1 MIIMILQVSHMNLID
16 NVNPKALHLE
26 NFDIEK
32 GIKYYLLPGEIEGKK
47 YFFTLKEHLID
58 AMNFYSK
65 ISIPLEVALTDKDSF
80 ERLLNQFLEVK
91 TQKDLQ
97 DSSLEEIEEELS
109 LDDFLK
115 TGLDILSSENSA
127 PVIKFVNS
135 MFYQAIKK
143 NASDIHIEIHELF
156 GLIRFRID
164 GVLITQSKL
173 PKKIT
178 ELVINRI
185 KVISNLDISEK
196 RIPQDGRT
204 QIKISKKT
212 TDIRV
217 SIIPTYF
224 GEKAVLR
231 LLMESEDIPSLKELG
246 FNETVTNGFK
256 ELLEHSYGMILV
268 TGPTGSGKSTTLH
281 SFLQTIASPE
291 KNIIT
296 VEDPVE
302 YKADNIN
309 QIQVNPKVGLDFA
322 RALRSILRQDPDI
335 VMVGEIRDK
344 ETATIAIQAA
354 LTGHLM
360 LSTLHTN
367 NASATIT
374 RLMDMGI
381 EPFLIAS
388 SLIGVLSQR
397 LIRVLCDC
405 KEEDTSKESYEEIE
419 KVIHKF
425 PNLKKYKIQKLYK
438 PKGCPKCNFTGYKKR
453 RAIGELFIMND
464 SVKELIA
471 KGTNDIEL
479 KNEMIKNG
487 MKTLKENILELLID
501 GETSLKEAIRVG
513 LKD

>member
-1 MIIMILQVSHMNLID
+1 MITKD
-16 NVNPKALHLE
+16 NINPEIVNLE

-32 GIKYYLLPGEIEGKK
+32 GIKYSLLPGKIEDNIF
-47 YFFTLKEHLID
+47 FFTTKDQLID
-58 AMNFYSK
+58 ALNFYSK
-65 ISIPLEVALTDKDSF
+65 LSIPIEIILTDKESY
-80 ERLLNQFLEVK
+80 ERLLNKYLEVK

-97 DSSLEEIEEELS
+97 ETSLEEIEEELN

-115 TGLDILSSENSA
+115 TSLDILNSENSA
-127 PVIKFVNS
+127 PIIKFVNS

-143 NASDIHIEIHELF
+143 HASDIHIETHEFF

-164 GVLITQSKL
+164 GVLITQTKL
-173 PKKIT
+173 PKKIV

-204 QIKISKKT
+204 QIKINKKT

-217 SIIPTYF
+217 SIVPTYF

-231 LLMESEDIPSLKELG
+231 LLMESENIPSLNELG
-246 FNETVTNGFK
+246 FNEIITNGFK

-281 SFLQTIASPE
+281 SFLQTIASPQ

-309 QIQVNPKVGLDFA
+309 QIQVNPKVGLTFA
-322 RALRSILRQDPDI
+322 NALKSILRQDPDI
-335 VMVGEIRDK
+335 IMVGEIRDK

-367 NASATIT
+367 NAPATIT

-388 SLIGVLSQR
+388 SLIGILSQR
-397 LIRVLCDC
+397 LIRILCDC
-405 KEEDTSKESYEEIE
+405 KEKDTNKESYEEIE
-419 KVIHKF
+419 KIIHKF
-425 PNLKKYKIQKLYK
+425 PNLKKYKIETLYK
-438 PKGCPKCNFTGYKKR
+438 AKGCPKCNFTGYKKR
-453 RAIGELFIMND
+453 KAIGELFIMND
-464 SVKELIA
+464 EVKELIA

-479 KNEMIKNG
+479 KNEMIKHG
-487 MKTLKENILELLID
+487 MKTLKENILELLIS

>member
-1 MIIMILQVSHMNLID
+1 MKMID
-16 NVNPKALHLE
+16 NINPKSIDLE
-26 NFDIEK
+26 NFDVEK
-32 GIKYYLLPGEIEGKK
+32 AIKYSLLPGKINGEK
-47 YFFTLKEHLID
+47 YFFTTKENLID
-58 AMNFYSK
+58 ALNFYSK
-65 ISIPLEVALTDKDSF
+65 LSIPIEVVLTDKNSYD
-80 ERLLNQFLEVK
+80 RLLNQFLEVK

-115 TGLDILSSENSA
+115 TGLDILNSENSA
-127 PVIKFVNS
+127 PIIKFVNS

-143 NASDIHIEIHELF
+143 KASDIHIETHEQF
-156 GLIRFRID
+156 GIIRFRVD

-173 PKKIT
+173 PKNIVN
-178 ELVINRI
+178 LVINRI
-185 KVISNLDISEK
+185 KVISNLDISER

-204 QIKISKKT
+204 QIKIAKKT

-246 FNETVTNGFK
+246 FNEIITNGFK

-302 YKADNIN
+302 YKANNIN
-309 QIQVNPKVGLDFA
+309 QIQVNSKVGLTFA
-322 RALRSILRQDPDI
+322 NALRSILRQDPDI

-367 NASATIT
+367 NAPATVT

-388 SLIGVLSQR
+388 SLIGILSQR
-397 LIRVLCDC
+397 LVRILCEC
-405 KEEDTSKESYEEIE
+405 KEIDENKKNYEEIE
-419 KVIHKF
+419 KIMEKF
-425 PNLKKYKIQKLYK
+425 PNLKKYKINKFYK
-438 PKGCPKCNFTGYKKR
+438 AKGCPKCNFTGYKNR

-464 SVKELIA
+464 DIKELIA

-479 KNEMIKNG
+479 KNEMIKQG
-487 MKTLKENILELLID
+487 MKTLKENILELLIN
-501 GETSLKEAIRVG
+501 GETSLKEAIRIG

>member
-1 MIIMILQVSHMNLID
+1 MKTIENI
-16 NVNPKALHLE
+16 NPKALHLE
-26 NFDIEK
+26 NFNIEE
-32 GIKYYLLPGEIEGKK
+32 GIKYSLLPGKTDNKE
-47 YFFTLKEHLID
+47 YFFTTKKNLID
-58 AMNFYSK
+58 ALNYYSK
-65 ISIPLEVALTDKDSF
+65 AGFPIEVAITDEESF

-91 TQKDLQ
+91 TKQDLEENK
-97 DSSLEEIEEELS
+97 LETEIEEELS
-109 LDDFLK
+109 LDDFIK
-115 TGLDILSSENSA
+115 SGLDILSSENSA
-127 PVIKFVNS
+127 PIIKFVNS
-135 MFYQAIKK
+135 MFFQAIKK
-143 NASDIHIEIHELF
+143 NASDIHIETHEHF

-173 PKKIT
+173 PKNIVN
-178 ELVINRI
+178 LVINRI

-196 RIPQDGRT
+196 RKPQDGRT
-204 QIKISKKT
+204 QIKIAQKT

-224 GEKAVLR
+224 GEKAVMR

-246 FNETVTNGFK
+246 FNSIITEGFK

-281 SFLQTIASPE
+281 AFLQTIATPE

-296 VEDPVE
+296 IEDPVE

-309 QIQVNPKVGLDFA
+309 QIQVNPKVGLTFSSG
-322 RALRSILRQDPDI
+322 LRSILRQDPDI
-335 VMVGEIRDK
+335 IMVGEIRDK

-367 NASATIT
+367 NAAATVT
-374 RLMDMGI
+374 RLMDMGV

-397 LIRVLCDC
+397 LVRVLCDEC
-405 KEEDTSKESYEEIE
+405 KTEDTDKESYEEIE
-419 KVIHKF
+419 KILHKY
-425 PNLKKYKIQKLYK
+425 PNLQKYKIKKLYK
-438 PKGCPKCNFTGYKKR
+438 ANGCAKCNFTGYKKR

-464 SVKELIA
+464 EVKELIA

-479 KNEMIKNG
+479 KNTMIKNG
-487 MKTLKENILELLID
+487 MKTLKENLLELLQN

>member
-1 MIIMILQVSHMNLID
+1 MKTID
-16 NVNPKALHLE
+16 NINPKSFEIE

-32 GIKYYLLPGEIEGKK
+32 GIKYSLLPGTINNEK
-47 YFFTLKEHLID
+47 YFFTTKENLSD
-58 AMNFYSK
+58 ALNFYSK
-65 ISIPLEVALTDKDSF
+65 LSIPFEVVITDKDSY
-80 ERLLNQFLEVK
+80 ERLLNRYLEVK

-97 DSSLEEIEEELS
+97 ESSLEEIEEEIS

-115 TGLDILSSENSA
+115 TGLDILNSENSA

-143 NASDIHIEIHELF
+143 HASDIHIETHENS

-164 GVLITQSKL
+164 GVLITQTKM
-173 PKKIT
+173 PKHIT
-178 ELVINRI
+178 NLIINRI

-196 RIPQDGRT
+196 RVPQDGRT
-204 QIKISKKT
+204 QIKIAKKT

-217 SIIPTYF
+217 SIIPTYY

-231 LLMESEDIPSLKELG
+231 LLMQSDDIPSLKELG
-246 FNETVTNGFK
+246 FNEDITKGFK

-309 QIQVNPKVGLDFA
+309 QIQVNPKVGLTFA
-322 RALRSILRQDPDI
+322 NALRSILRQDPDI
-335 VMVGEIRDK
+335 IMVGEIRDK

-367 NASATIT
+367 NAPATIT

-397 LIRVLCDC
+397 LVRILCEC
-405 KEEDTSKESYEEIE
+405 KEKDNSKESFEEIE
-419 KVIHKF
+419 KIIRKF
-425 PNLKKYKIQKLYK
+425 PNLNRYKIKKLYK
-438 PKGCPKCNFTGYKKR
+438 AKGCPKCNFTGYKKR
-453 RAIGELFIMND
+453 KAVGELFIMND
-464 SVKELIA
+464 DTKELIA
-471 KGTNDIEL
+471 KGTNDTEL
-479 KNEMIKNG
+479 KNEMIKHG
-487 MKTLKENILELLID
+487 MKTLKENIFELLIS
-501 GETSLKEAIRVG
+501 GETSLNEAIRTG

>member
-1 MIIMILQVSHMNLID
+1 MRVID
-16 NVNPKALHLE
+16 NVNPKAIEIE
-26 NFDIEK
+26 NFDVEK
-32 GIKYYLLPGEIEGKK
+32 GIKYHLLPAEVNNQK
-47 YFFTLKEHLID
+47 YFFTTKDNLID
-58 AMNFYSK
+58 ALNFYSK
-65 ISIPLEVALTDKDSF
+65 LSIPLEVVLTDKDSY

-91 TQKDLQ
+91 TEKDLQ
-97 DSSLEEIEEELS
+97 DTSLEEVEEELS
-109 LDDFLK
+109 FDDLLK
-115 TGLDILSSENSA
+115 TGLDILESENSA
-127 PVIKFVNS
+127 PIVKFVNS
-135 MFYQAIKK
+135 MFYQAVNKK
-143 NASDIHIEIHELF
+143 ASDIHIETHEHF

-164 GVLITQSKL
+164 GVLITQTRL
-173 PKKIT
+173 PQKIT

-185 KVISNLDISEK
+185 KVISNLDISER

-204 QIKISKKT
+204 QIKINKKT

-217 SIIPTYF
+217 SIVPTYF

-231 LLMESEDIPSLKELG
+231 LLMESEDIPSLEELG
-246 FNETVTNGFK
+246 FNEIITSGFK

-281 SFLQTIASPE
+281 SFLQTIATPE

-309 QIQVNPKVGLDFA
+309 QIQVNPKVGLTFA
-322 RALRSILRQDPDI
+322 SALRSILRQDPDI

-367 NASATIT
+367 NAPATIT

-397 LIRVLCDC
+397 LIRILCDC
-405 KEEDTSKESYEEIE
+405 KEVDTNKESYEEIE
-419 KVIHKF
+419 KVIHRF
-425 PNLKKYKIQKLYK
+425 PNLKKYKIETLYK
-438 PKGCPKCNFTGYKKR
+438 AKGCPKCNFTGYKKR

-464 SVKELIA
+464 EIKDLIA

-487 MKTLKENILELLID
+487 MKTLKENIMELLIN

>member
-1 MIIMILQVSHMNLID
+1 MKSID
-16 NVNPKALHLE
+16 NINPKALELD

-32 GIKYYLLPGEIEGKK
+32 GIKYSLLPGILEDKNF
-47 YFFTLKEHLID
+47 FFTTKENLAD
-58 AMNFYSK
+58 ALNFYSK
-65 ISIPLEVALTDKDSF
+65 VSIPLEVVITDKESY
-80 ERLLNQFLEVK
+80 ERLLNKFLEVK
-91 TQKDLQ
+91 TQKDLE
-97 DSSLEEIEEELS
+97 DTSFEENIEEELS
-109 LDDFLK
+109 LDDFVK
-115 TGLDILSSENSA
+115 NGLDILDSENSA
-127 PVIKFVNS
+127 PIIKFVNS

-143 NASDIHIEIHELF
+143 RASDIHIETHEFF

-164 GVLITQSKL
+164 GVLINQSKL
-173 PKKIT
+173 PKKLV

-204 QIKISKKT
+204 QIKISNKT

-224 GEKAVLR
+224 GEKVVMR
-231 LLMESEDIPSLKELG
+231 LLMESEEIPTLKELG
-246 FNETVTNGFK
+246 FNSIITEGFK

-281 SFLQTIASPE
+281 AFLQTIASPE

-309 QIQVNPKVGLDFA
+309 QIQVNPKVGLTFA
-322 RALRSILRQDPDI
+322 SALRSILRQDPDI
-335 VMVGEIRDK
+335 IMVGEIRDK
-344 ETATIAIQAA
+344 ETATIAIQSA

-367 NASATIT
+367 NAPATIT

-381 EPFLIAS
+381 EPFLISS
-388 SLIGVLSQR
+388 SLIGILSQR
-397 LIRVLCDC
+397 LIRILCDC
-405 KEEDTSKESYEEIE
+405 KIEDNDKKSFEEIE
-419 KVIHKF
+419 KIKRKF
-425 PNLKKYKIQKLYK
+425 PNLQKYHINKLYK
-438 PKGCPKCNFTGYKKR
+438 ANGCAKCNFTGYKAR

-464 SVKELIA
+464 EVKELIA

-479 KNEMIKNG
+479 KHAMIKNG
-487 MKTLKENILELLID
+487 MKTLKENILELLES